1 MKSPLAHRYLETRRA
16 NAAAGVDYGGLV
28 AVIPALNEEGSIGEV
43 VASLKRSGVAFVI
56 VADNGS
62 TDRTTELA
70 IAAGAHVVRAARRGY
85 GSACLAG
92 LAALPPAALAVVF
105 CDGDGADDL
114 SLLPSVV
121 EPVLSGE
128 ADLVIGSRALGS
140 AEAGALTLPQRAGNW
155 VAAILL
161 RTLFSERVSDLGP
174 FRCISTIALSR
185 LGMRDPAFGWTA
197 EMQTKALRLRL
208 RVLEVP
214 VNARVRRAGESKI
227 SGRAIPVLRAGW
239 AILTTIVRY
248 RFAGLPAST
257 AATAEEVNVAE
268 SSNGDLQPGAGRC
281 GCR

>member
-1 MKSPLAHRYLETRRA
+1 MKSPLETSRA
-16 NAAAGVDYGGLV
+16 SADAGVDYGGLA

-70 IAAGAHVVRAARRGY
+70 IAAGAHVVSAARRGY

-92 LAALPPAALAVVF
+92 LAALPPDALAVVF

-114 SLLPSVV
+114 ALLPSVV

-128 ADLVIGSRALGS
+128 VDLVIGSRALGS
-140 AEAGALTLPQRAGNW
+140 AETGALTLPQRAGNW
-155 VAAILL
+155 VAATLL
-161 RTLFSERVSDLGP
+161 RALFSEPVSDLGP
-174 FRCISTIALSR
+174 FRCISTTALSR

-239 AILTTIVRY
+239 AILTTIVRH
-248 RFAGLPAST
+248 RFAPLPSS
-257 AATAEEVNVAE
+257 AAGAAGEVDVVE
-268 SSNGDLQPGAGRC
+268 PSNAGLQPGAGRC

>member
-1 MKSPLAHRYLETRRA
+1 MKIPLAHRCLEGTSA
-16 NAAAGVDYGGLV
+16 DDGVDYAGLV

-43 VASLKRSGVAFVI
+43 VASLKRSGVASVI

-70 IAAGAHVVRAARRGY
+70 IAAGARVVGAARRGY

-92 LAALPPAALAVVF
+92 LAALPPDALAVVF

-114 SLLPSVV
+114 ALLPSVV
-121 EPVLSGE
+121 GPVLSGE
-128 ADLVIGSRALGS
+128 VDLVIGSRALGS

-155 VAAILL
+155 VAATLL
-161 RTLFSERVSDLGP
+161 RALFSERVSDLGP
-174 FRCISTIALSR
+174 FRCISTTALSR

-208 RVLEVP
+208 RVIEVP

-248 RFAGLPAST
+248 RFARLPSS
-257 AATAEEVNVAE
+257 AAGAAGKIDVVEP
-268 SSNGDLQPGAGRC
+268 SNAGLQPGAGRC